1 MPKKIRFF
9 LLLLTVCCCQLSQA
23 QEQPVKKRDSLK
35 GYRDIERY
43 SKKRGFTKF
52 IHKLIFKPVDSKKPK
67 NRQKDKVVL
76 KSYSEYEG
84 KIIRNIHITTLDPFG
99 FSEKDSTKKARN
111 GFERFGNRVHIK
123 SSRLTIKNL
132 LLIRKNRPLDSL
144 LVRESE
150 RLIRSQRY
158 VRSVDFTTKTVGA
171 SADSVDIYIRVLDS
185 WSLIPNASGSTS
197 KTTFELTERNFL
209 GTGHE
214 LDNTYRQRFDNGRS
228 AVSTRY
234 TVPNIL
240 NTYIRTSFS
249 YRVDEHNNYSKSIS
263 VDRPF
268 FSPYAKWGAGV
279 YVGQDFMVDSL
290 PDVTGRY
297 AAQNFK
303 VGTQDAWVGKS
314 TQIFKGN
321 SEEDR
326 TTNFITSFRFLRK
339 NYSEFPTPAYDS
351 LKFFSDENFFLV
363 GFGITSRKFIQDKYL
378 FNYGITE
385 DVAIGK
391 VYAFTVGHQNK
402 NHINR
407 LYLGGRFS
415 FGQYFKWG
423 YFSTNVEYGT
433 FFRGPITQQTVFSVE
448 ANYFTNLIDLGDWKL
463 RQFVKPKLVI
473 GNNRFPTVA
482 DRVDLNEENGIPGF
496 NSYKLRGTKK
506 ALLMLQTQSYSPW
519 NLGGFRFNPFLTYT
533 VGVLSNEN
541 DNLYKGKAYSQIG
554 IGVLISNDFL
564 VFNSFQFSFSYY
576 PSVPIDGSGNMQTN
590 SLKTTDFGMQN
601 FEFGK
606 PQTVPYN

>member
-1 MPKKIRFF
+1 MPRNLKFF
-9 LLLLTVCCCQLSQA
+9 LLLLTFSCFQMAYA
-23 QEQPVKKRDSLK
+23 QDKPVKKDSLR
-35 GYRDIERY
+35 GYRNIESY

-52 IHKLIFKPVDSKKPK
+52 LHKLIFKPVDSKKPK
-67 NRQKDKVVL
+67 NKAKDKVVL
-76 KSYSEYEG
+76 KKYSEYEG

-132 LLIRKNRPLDSL
+132 LLIKKNRPLDSL

-158 VRSVDFTTKTVGA
+158 IRAVDITTKFTETG
-171 SADSVDIYIRVLDS
+171 SDSVDVYIRVLDS

-234 TVPNIL
+234 TIPNIL
-240 NTYIRTSFS
+240 NTYIRTSLAYS
-249 YRVDEHNNYSKSIS
+249 VDEHNNYSKSVSI
-263 VDRPF
+263 DRPF
-268 FSPYAKWGAGV
+268 FSPFAKWGAGINIA
-279 YVGQDFMVDSL
+279 QEFKVDSL
-290 PDVTGRY
+290 PDVTGQY
-297 AAQNFK
+297 APQNFK
-303 VGTQDAWVGKS
+303 VGTQDFWVGKS
-314 TQIFKGN
+314 LQIFKGN
-321 SEEDR
+321 TEEDR
-326 TTNFITSFRFLRK
+326 TTNFITSFRFLRR

-351 LKFFSDENFFLV
+351 LKFFSDENFYLA
-363 GFGITSRKFIQDKYL
+363 GFGVTSRKFIQDKYL

-391 VYAFTVGHQNK
+391 VYALTVGYQNK

-423 YFSTNVEYGT
+423 FFSTNVEYGT

-448 ANYFTNLIDLGDWKL
+448 ANYFTNLIELGDWRL

-473 GNNRFPTVA
+473 GNNRFPTIA
-482 DRVDLNEENGIPGF
+482 DRVNLNEENGIPGF
-496 NSYKLRGTKK
+496 SSYKLRGTKK
-506 ALLMLQTQSYSPW
+506 AVLMLQTQSYSPW

-541 DNLYKGKAYSQIG
+541 NNLYKGKAYSQIG
-554 IGVLISNDFL
+554 IGVIISNDFL

-576 PSVPIDGSGNMQTN
+576 PSVPEDGSGNMQTN

-606 PQTVPYN
+606 PETVPYE

>member
-1 MPKKIRFF
+1 MHQKLRLF
-9 LLLLTVCCCQLSQA
+9 LLIITICCCQLFYA
-23 QEQPVKKRDSLK
+23 QDKPVKKDSLR
-35 GYRDIERY
+35 GYRNIERY
-43 SKKRGFTKF
+43 SKKRGITKF

-67 NRQKDKVVL
+67 NKKKDKVVL
-76 KSYSEYEG
+76 KSYENYEG
-84 KIIRNIHITTLDPFG
+84 KIIRNINITTLDPFG

-111 GFERFGNRVHIK
+111 GFERFGNRIHVK

-144 LVRESE
+144 LVKESE

-158 VRSVDFTTKTVGA
+158 IRAVDITTKYAGTGT
-171 SADSVDIYIRVLDS
+171 DSVDIDIRVLDS

-234 TVPNIL
+234 TIPNIL
-240 NTYIRTSFS
+240 NTYIRTSLA
-249 YRVDEHNNYSKSIS
+249 YRVDERSNYSKSFT

-268 FSPYAKWGAGV
+268 FSPFAKWGAGI
-279 YVGQDFMVDSL
+279 YIAQDFKVDSL
-290 PDVTGRY
+290 PDPQGQY
-297 AAQNFK
+297 GKQNFK
-303 VGTQDAWVGKS
+303 VGTQDFWVGKS
-314 TQIFKGN
+314 LQIFEGN

-326 TTNFITSFRFLRK
+326 TTNFITSFRFLRR
-339 NYSEFPTPAYDS
+339 NYSEFPTAEYDS
-351 LKFFSDENFFLV
+351 LKFFSDENFYLA
-363 GFGITSRKFIQDKYL
+363 GFGVTSRKFIQDKYL

-391 VYAFTVGHQNK
+391 VYALTVGYQNK

-433 FFRGPITQQTVFSVE
+433 FFRGPITQQTVLSIE
-448 ANYFTNLIDLGDWKL
+448 ANYFTNLIELGDWRL
-463 RQFVKPKLVI
+463 RQFVKPKLVL
-473 GNNRFPTVA
+473 GNNRLETIA
-482 DRVDLNEENGIPGF
+482 DRVSLNEENGISGF

-506 ALLMLQTQSYSPW
+506 ALLTLQTQSYSPW
-519 NLGGFRFNPFLTYT
+519 NLGGFRFNPFFSYT
-533 VGVLSNEN
+533 IGVLSNEN
-541 DNLYKGKAYSQIG
+541 NNLYKGKAYSQIG
-554 IGVLISNDFL
+554 VGVIISNDFL

-576 PSVPIDGSGNMQTN
+576 PSIPEDGNSNIQTN
-590 SLKTTDFGMQN
+590 SFKTTDFGMQD

-606 PQTVPYN
+606 PETVPYE